1 MAVRTERAVER
12 GSPPPAPPSARIGR
26 WWPVLLLV
34 AVALVLRLVNPGS
47 VAWLQNMFVVFGSLM
62 VEAVPFVALG
72 AFVSA
77 TIEVFVPPS
86 VFARIGRLPRA
97 FQLPA
102 AAMVGMAFP
111 VCECGS
117 VPVARR
123 LARKGLTPA
132 AAVTF
137 MLAAPIVNPVVIA
150 STYVAYRGR
159 DIVGVMVFGR
169 LALGFA
175 IAIIVGWVV
184 GRKRADDLLRA
195 RRAEVDH
202 HDDERGRATRFFGHL
217 TGDLVFMG
225 RFLIVGAAA
234 AAAIQT
240 FVPQTFLDGL
250 ASMPVLSI
258 VAMMVLAYVL
268 SLCSESDAFVA
279 ASFVQFSAAAQ
290 LAFLVF
296 GPMVD
301 TKLSA
306 LYLGTFGRGFLR
318 TVVIAVGST
327 TLVAALWVEVLLP

>member
-1 MAVRTERAVER
+1 
-12 GSPPPAPPSARIGR
+12 
-26 WWPVLLLV
+26 
-34 AVALVLRLVNPGS
+34 
-47 VAWLQNMFVVFGSLM
+47 
-62 VEAVPFVALG
+62 
-72 AFVSA
+72 
-77 TIEVFVPPS
+77 
-86 VFARIGRLPRA
+86 
-97 FQLPA
+97 
-102 AAMVGMAFP
+102 
-111 VCECGS
+111 

-195 RRAEVDH
+195 RRAEVAH

-250 ASMPVLSI
+250 ASLPVLSI

-306 LYLGTFGRGFLR
+306 LYLGTFGRGFLG